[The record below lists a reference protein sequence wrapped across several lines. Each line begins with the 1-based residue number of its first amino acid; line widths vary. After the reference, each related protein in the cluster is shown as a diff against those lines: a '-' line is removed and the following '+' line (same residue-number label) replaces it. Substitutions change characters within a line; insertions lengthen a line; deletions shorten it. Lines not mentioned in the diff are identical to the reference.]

1 MSDADDIESIRERK
15 LERLRAEH
23 GSGAGEE
30 NATSGE
36 DASGAGSTDPPV
48 PDAPIHVESGE
59 HFRTVIEDHRVVL
72 VDFYA
77 DWCGPCQMMEPVLG
91 ELAADLDTAAIAKVD
106 TDAQGQLAADHG
118 VRSLP
123 TLLLFVEGEPVEQ
136 LVGAQD
142 GQQLRTLI
150 DRYV

>member
-1 MSDADDIESIRERK
+1 MSDADDIETIRERK
-15 LERLRAEH
+15 LERLRAA
-23 GSGAGEE
+23 SVDP
-30 NATSGE
+30 E
-36 DASGAGSTDPPV
+36 DAGGRSTGASVDATEPPV
-48 PDAPIHVESGE
+48 PDTPIHVESRE
-59 HFRTVIEDHRVVL
+59 HFQTVIEDYRVVL

-77 DWCGPCQMMEPVLG
+77 DWCGPCQMLEPVLG
-91 ELAADLDTAAIAKVD
+91 ELAADLDEAAIAKVD
-106 TDAQGQLAADHG
+106 TDAQGQLTADHG

-123 TLLLFVEGEPVEQ
+123 TLLLFVGGEPVEQ

>member
-1 MSDADDIESIRERK
+1 MTDADDIESIRERK

-23 GSGAGEE
+23 DEGDTDAATQASSDTDTAAG
-30 NATSGE
+30 
-36 DASGAGSTDPPV
+36 PPV
-48 PDAPIHVESGE
+48 PDTPIHVESRE
-59 HFRTVIEDHRVVL
+59 HFETVISDHRVVL

-142 GQQLRTLI
+142 GQQLRSLI
-150 DRYV
+150 ERYV

>member
-1 MSDADDIESIRERK
+1 MSDTDDIESIRERK

-23 GSGAGEE
+23 
-30 NATSGE
+30 
-36 DASGAGSTDPPV
+36 DADEGDTGDGDTDGDPAEPPV
-48 PDAPIHVESGE
+48 PDAPIHVESTE
-59 HFRTVIEDHRVVL
+59 HFRTVIDDHRVVL

-77 DWCGPCQMMEPVLG
+77 DWCGPCQMMEPILG
-91 ELAADLDTAAIAKVD
+91 ELAADMDTAAIAKVD

-142 GQQLRTLI
+142 GQQLRALI
-150 DRYV
+150 ERYV